1 MKNVSFSLKC
11 LLGGILIIVL
21 GLGVW
26 GMWQRKE
33 AVHQPS
39 RAVGEEICPTCPI
52 VIKGISAQ
60 ELKGGK
66 LVYSFKADEF
76 KINPRAFGV
85 FLIQPIKE
93 ATLVN
98 AFMEVY
104 LSAQGNSTQ
113 EVDLFPSSLVSAATS
128 SSNSKAKRLSM
139 SGIGVIT
146 RLVFKNLHLKIYRG
160 EVLIITVAASE
171 AFTNLKNKETVFK
184 GVQIEHKPSRKF
196 ISTRNATWDARE
208 KVFKIPGEYTA
219 VTPKG
224 KAKAYGIKVNLD
236 FKVAKISS

>member
-11 LLGGILIIVL
+11 LLGGILILVL

-26 GMWQRKE
+26 GMWQQKE
-33 AVHQPS
+33 AVHIQS
-39 RAVGEEICPTCPI
+39 RAVGEQVCPTCPI

-98 AFMEVY
+98 AYMEVY
-104 LSAQGNSTQ
+104 LSVQGNSMQ
-113 EVDLFPSSLVSAATS
+113 EVDLFPSSLLSSATS
-128 SSNSKAKRLSM
+128 SSDPKAKRLSM

-146 RLVFKNLHLKIYRG
+146 RLVFKKLHLNIYKG
-160 EVLIITVAASE
+160 EELVITVAASE

-184 GVQIEHKPSRKF
+184 GVQIEHKTSRKF
-196 ISTRNATWDARE
+196 ISTRSAKWDARE
-208 KVFKIPGEYTA
+208 KVFKIPGEYMA

-224 KAKAYGIKVNLD
+224 KAKGYGIKVNLD
-236 FKVAKISS
+236 FNVKKISS